1 MEAFETIEHKGFT
14 IALHVDEDPQN
25 PRDVFDH
32 LGIILHKS
40 NRYLLGDELSTE
52 EEMISIAE
60 REDVFVLPVFAHIHS
75 GVVLS
80 TASFSD
86 VWDSGQCG
94 IIYCEK
100 DEARKEYP
108 NTPED
113 KLEEFVWERLKA
125 EVEEFS
131 AYLSGSVY
139 GYVMTEPEGIEE
151 HSVWGFYSTEDAL
164 NDAKEH
170 AEATALPQKC
180 KVQELPSCSGMGTEP
195 CQLKLGHLLNR

>member
-1 MEAFETIEHKGFT
+1 MKIETIEHNGFT
-14 IALHVDEDPQN
+14 IALYVDDDPQN
-25 PRDVFDH
+25 PREVFDH
-32 LGIILHKS
+32 LGQILYKS
-40 NRYLLGDELSTE
+40 DRYLLGDEQATE
-52 EEMISIAE
+52 EEMISISE
-60 REDVFVLPVFAHIHS
+60 REDVFVLPVFAYIHS
-75 GVVLS
+75 GIVLS
-80 TASFSD
+80 TSSFSD
-86 VWDSGQCG
+86 IWDSGQCG

-139 GYVMTEPEGIEE
+139 GYVMTEPEGISE

-164 NDAKEH
+164 SDAKST

-180 KVQELPSCSGMGTEP
+180 KVKPGPMCSGN
-195 CQLKLGHLLNR
+195 H